1 MNLQEVKNEFRIAL
15 SNNYPDFE
23 IDSIFKICCEDLL
36 DFSRSDILL
45 KSQEPLT
52 KNQEGTLITALEKLK
67 QDIPVQYITGVAH
80 FYGRQFK
87 VTENT
92 LIPRPETEELV
103 QLIVNDLINESSLKI
118 IDIGTGT
125 GCIGISLKK
134 ELISSDVTL
143 LDVSKEAL
151 SIAKQNAT
159 NLKAQVHF
167 IEQSILTTTDL
178 PDKFDVIVSNPPY
191 VRNVEKQ
198 EIHNNVLLHEP
209 HLALFVENENP
220 LLFYRKILELA
231 LHGLTEKGR
240 VYFEI
245 NQYLS
250 NEMNELA
257 SSLGF
262 DSKMIKDYNGNWRMM
277 ICWKK

>member
-52 KNQEGTLITALEKLK
+52 KNQEDTLITALEKLK

-103 QLIVNDLINESSLKI
+103 QLIVSDVNNESSLKI

-178 PDKFDVIVSNPPY
+178 PDKYDVIVSNPPY

-231 LHGLTEKGR
+231 LDGLTEKGR

>member
-52 KNQEGTLITALEKLK
+52 KNQEDTLITALEKLK

-151 SIAKQNAT
+151 SIAKENAT

-178 PDKFDVIVSNPPY
+178 PDKFDIIVSNPPY

-231 LHGLTEKGR
+231 LNGLTEKGR